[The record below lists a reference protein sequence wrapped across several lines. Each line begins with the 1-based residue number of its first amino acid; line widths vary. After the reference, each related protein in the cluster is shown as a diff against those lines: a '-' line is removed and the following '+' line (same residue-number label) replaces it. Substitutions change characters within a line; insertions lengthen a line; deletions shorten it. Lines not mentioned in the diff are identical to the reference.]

1 MNQNSAGQFQFYK
14 KIHREAIPGLILLAV
29 AVLTMILA
37 NSNFSQLYFSL
48 IQIPIGSLSLQLWV
62 NDGLMVLFFFMVGM
76 EIKKE
81 MISGELSTLKKAS
94 LPLAGAIGGMLLPA
108 LIYYSLNPAA
118 PAVAGWGIPMA
129 TDIAFALGALSLL
142 GNRIPKSLTLFLMAL
157 AVIDDLGAILV
168 IAFFYTAKLNL
179 LALGLAAIG
188 LAAIVGLQKLKV
200 KSYIAY
206 VFVGLGVWT
215 AFLISGVH
223 ATIAGVLIGLFTP
236 LKFPDAQRS
245 EGSFSPLN
253 ELVGFLHPICQF
265 FIMPVFAFFNS
276 GVALGNIQFQEL
288 INHPVNQGVGLGLM
302 IGKPVGITFVCLIFV
317 SAGLSVLPKGVRWPQ
332 LIGVGILAGIGFTM
346 SLFISSLALPPD
358 LEIFSKTGILLGSS
372 VAAIVG
378 YLYLRFLP
386 NKSDSNSTI

>member
-1 MNQNSAGQFQFYK
+1 MNTNSAGHFQFYK

-37 NSNFSQLYFSL
+37 NSSFSELYFSF

-94 LPLAGAIGGMLLPA
+94 LPIAGALGGMILPA
-108 LIYYSLNPAA
+108 LIYYSLNPTPPAA
-118 PAVAGWGIPMA
+118 AGWGIPMA

-142 GNRIPKSLTLFLMAL
+142 GQRIPKSLTLFLMAL

-168 IAFFYTAKLNL
+168 IAFFYTAKLNF
-179 LALGLAAIG
+179 LALGLAALG
-188 LAAIVGLQKLKV
+188 LVSVVGLQKLKV
-200 KSYIAY
+200 KNYIPY
-206 VFVGLGVWT
+206 IFVGLGIWA

-236 LKFPDAQRS
+236 LKFPDSKKAD
-245 EGSFSPLN
+245 GTFSPLN
-253 ELVGFLHPICQF
+253 ELVSFLHPICQF

-276 GVALGNIQFQEL
+276 GVFLGSIHLQDL
-288 INHPVNQGVGLGLM
+288 INHPVHQGVALGLVL
-302 IGKPVGITFVCLIFV
+302 GKPIGITLVCFIFV
-317 SAGLSVLPKGVRWPQ
+317 LAGISVLPRGVRWSQ
-332 LIGVGILAGIGFTM
+332 IIGVGVLAGIGFTM
-346 SLFISSLALPPD
+346 SLFISSLALTPE
-358 LEIFSKTGILLGSS
+358 LEIYSKTGILLGSS
-372 VAAIVG
+372 IAAILG
-378 YLYLRFLP
+378 FLYLRFLP
-386 NKSDSNSTI
+386 DQSSSQSA